1 MPFSFSNLK
10 SPKKERSPKGTG
22 SSCNSRTFNVDADN
36 DDNDDDD
43 DGGGGCGGVNRELKQ
58 LRRQPQRRLQKN
70 NRFNN
75 QNNSSERASLFLVH
89 FFDVHCTT
97 MT

>member
-36 DDNDDDD
+36 DDDD

-58 LRRQPQRRLQKN
+58 LRRRPQKN
-70 NRFNN
+70 DFKKTIG
-75 QNNSSERASLFLVH
+75 LMIK
-89 FFDVHCTT
+89 TT
-97 MT
+97 ALHLHHT

>member
-36 DDNDDDD
+36 DDDDDDDDDDNDDDD
-43 DGGGGCGGVNRELKQ
+43 YGGGGCGGVNRELKQ
-58 LRRQPQRRLQKN
+58 LRR
-70 NRFNN
+70 
-75 QNNSSERASLFLVH
+75 
-89 FFDVHCTT
+89 
-97 MT
+97 

>member
-10 SPKKERSPKGTG
+10 SPKKERSPKGKG

-58 LRRQPQRRLQKN
+58 LRRRPQKN
-70 NRFNN
+70 DFKKTIG
-75 QNNSSERASLFLVH
+75 LMIK
-89 FFDVHCTT
+89 TT
-97 MT
+97 ALHLHHT

>member
-22 SSCNSRTFNVDADN
+22 SSCNSRTFNVDADDADN

-58 LRRQPQRRLQKN
+58 LRRRPQKN
-70 NRFNN
+70 DFKKTIG
-75 QNNSSERASLFLVH
+75 LMIK
-89 FFDVHCTT
+89 TT
-97 MT
+97 ALHLHHT

>member
-10 SPKKERSPKGTG
+10 SPKKERRPKGTG
-22 SSCNSRTFNVDADN
+22 SSCNSRTFNIDADN

-58 LRRQPQRRLQKN
+58 LRRRPQKN
-70 NRFNN
+70 DFKKTIG
-75 QNNSSERASLFLVH
+75 LMIK
-89 FFDVHCTT
+89 TT
-97 MT
+97 ALHLHHT

>member
-10 SPKKERSPKGTG
+10 SPKKERRLKGTG

-36 DDNDDDD
+36 DDNGDDDDDDD

-58 LRRQPQRRLQKN
+58 IRR
-70 NRFNN
+70 
-75 QNNSSERASLFLVH
+75 
-89 FFDVHCTT
+89 
-97 MT
+97 